1 MQTSDSKSPNGHA
14 SQKKGAKGETPKY
27 HVKKGPPSMWGFV
40 LLCDPVG
47 RKDGTKGTEKTP
59 TPGENGK
66 PRENSLPS
74 SDLGGLAVIEVL
86 AAGET

>member
-1 MQTSDSKSPNGHA
+1 
-14 SQKKGAKGETPKY
+14 
-27 HVKKGPPSMWGFV
+27 MWGFV